1 LPHSVVQVL
10 LNLGEGGMETMA
22 VNLSIALHQRGHHVT
37 VIALDAGGRHEAT
50 LNDRGISS
58 IVLGGRR
65 LSDIG
70 RHRTLARALRDA
82 SADVVHTHHFSPLL
96 HTLAAATSAGWL
108 PIVHTEH
115 SYQYL
120 EGRPDYR
127 LALWGMS
134 LRCRRVVLV
143 GRAMM
148 YYYRTRVRIPEGRLK
163 VIPNGVSQ
171 PAGASASD
179 RKAARAVLGLPD
191 GHLVVSAGRLF
202 PVKRYEDLLAAA
214 ALARKNIEGLH
225 LVLLGE
231 GPERERLGSLSREL
245 GIGDIV
251 QFPGWRED
259 AARWIACADAFVLTS
274 RSEGLPMA
282 ALEAMA
288 LGIPVIA
295 TTVGDLPEM
304 LQGGEAGILVPVGA
318 PQDVADAIVRLARD
332 PLVAAQFGR
341 AGRTR
346 VAQAYSQDAMVDAY
360 TALYGRNGRA
370 PVGLS
375 SGERLA

>member
-1 LPHSVVQVL
+1 VAHSVVQVL
-10 LNLGEGGMETMA
+10 LNLGEGGMEAMA
-22 VNLSIALHQRGHHVT
+22 VNLSLALRQRGHRVT
-37 VIALDAGGRHEAT
+37 VIALDAGGRHEQT
-50 LNDRGISS
+50 LHERGIPSH
-58 IVLGGRR
+58 VLGGRR
-65 LSDIG
+65 FSDI
-70 RHRTLARALRDA
+70 RKHRALAWTLRGAD
-82 SADVVHTHHFSPLL
+82 ADVVHTHHFSPLL
-96 HTLAAATSAGWL
+96 HTMVAASSAGWL

-134 LRCRRVVLV
+134 FRCRRVVLV
-143 GRAMM
+143 GQAMLP
-148 YYYRTRVRIPEGRLK
+148 YYRARVRIPEARLE

-171 PAGASASD
+171 PTGSNGD
-179 RKAARAVLGLPD
+179 RKAARAALGLPD

-202 PVKRYEDLLAAA
+202 PVKRYEDLLAAT
-214 ALARKNIEGLH
+214 ALARKSIEGLH
-225 LVLLGE
+225 LVLLGD
-231 GPERERLGSLSREL
+231 GPERQRLGSLTREL
-245 GIGDIV
+245 GLGDIV
-251 QFPGWRED
+251 HFPGWRED

-288 LGIPVIA
+288 LGIPIIA
-295 TTVGDLPEM
+295 TSVGDLPEV
-304 LQGGEAGILVPVGA
+304 LRGGEAGILVPVGA
-318 PQDVADAIVRLARD
+318 PQDVANAIVRLARD
-332 PLVAAQFGR
+332 PLAAARVGR

-375 SGERLA
+375 GGERLA

>member
-1 LPHSVVQVL
+1 MAHSVVQVL

-22 VNLSIALHQRGHHVT
+22 VNLSLALKQRGHRVT
-37 VIALDAGGRHEAT
+37 VLALDAGGRHEQT
-50 LNDRGISS
+50 LHDRGIPSH
-58 IVLGGRR
+58 VLGGRR
-65 LSDIG
+65 FSDI
-70 RHRTLARALRDA
+70 RKHRALARALRSAD
-82 SADVVHTHHFSPLL
+82 ADVVHTHHFSPLL
-96 HTLAAATSAGWL
+96 HTMVAASAAGWL

-134 LRCRRVVLV
+134 LRCRTVVLV
-143 GRAMM
+143 GQAMLPF
-148 YYYRTRVRIPEGRLK
+148 YRTRVRIRPDRLR
-163 VIPNGVSQ
+163 VIPNGVTQ
-171 PAGASASD
+171 PAGGPVRD
-179 RKAARAVLGLPD
+179 RKAGRASLGLPD

-202 PVKRYEDLLAAA
+202 PVKRYEDLLAAT
-214 ALARKNIEGLH
+214 ALARKSVEGLH
-225 LVLLGE
+225 LALLGD
-231 GPERERLGSLSREL
+231 GPERERLATLTREL
-245 GIGDIV
+245 GISDIV
-251 QFPGWRED
+251 HFPGWRED
-259 AARWIACADAFVLTS
+259 AARWIACADVFVLTS

-295 TTVGDLPEM
+295 TSVGDLPEM
-304 LQGGEAGILVPVGA
+304 LRDGEAGMLVPVGA
-318 PQDVADAIVRLARD
+318 PQDVADAIVRLAKD
-332 PLVAAQFGR
+332 PLAAAQFGR
-341 AGRTR
+341 AGRAR

-370 PVGLS
+370 PLGWS